1 MLSPKRT
8 KYRKMQKGR
17 VRGRAGRGADVS
29 FGDYALQV
37 VVSGWLTARQIEAA
51 RIAMTR
57 FIKRRGQIWIRI
69 FPDKPIT
76 KKPAETRM
84 GTGKGA
90 VEYWVASVNAG
101 RVLYE
106 MRGVDEATAREAFT
120 LAAAKLP
127 LPTRFL
133 KRDEVVA

>member
-8 KYRKMQKGR
+8 KFRKMQKGR

-133 KRDEVVA
+133 KRNEVVA